1 MLRRT
6 VLARLAAR
14 PLAMAALVI
23 CVAGPALLQGGTV
36 NAAEKRPYADH
47 RPRFEIGIGYA
58 HRPGAIHSAPEVS
71 IPFRRESFFSDS
83 VDLVFEGWAGY
94 SRHTGLDAFGL
105 QIAPGFSY
113 WLDSTT
119 RITPQVRL
127 GFDYLTDLTA
137 FQASGKTV
145 LIAGADVRAEQFASL
160 HPDRPYER
168 QDFLIPG
175 LKLGGL
181 SRIDPT
187 GSDYSYLMAG
197 ASLAYERGI
206 PLADDAPF
214 HFRAKLMAESE
225 MQMNTEGTLDIY
237 TTGLLELR
245 AVRPDGRLIAK
256 GEIGVTSDFGDY
268 NRISV
273 TFARGF

>member
-1 MLRRT
+1 
-6 VLARLAAR
+6 
-14 PLAMAALVI
+14 MAALGI
-23 CVAGPALLQGGTV
+23 CVAGPALLQGGAV
-36 NAAEKRPYADH
+36 EAAEKRPYADH

-58 HRPGAIHSAPEVS
+58 HRPGAIHSAPEIS

-119 RITPQVRL
+119 RITPQIRF

-145 LIAGADVRAEQFASL
+145 LIAGADVRTEHFASL

-181 SRIDPT
+181 SRIDPK
-187 GSDYSYLMAG
+187 GSDYSYLLG
-197 ASLAYERGI
+197 SISLAYERGI
-206 PLADDAPF
+206 PLADDASF
-214 HFRAKLMAESE
+214 HIRTKVMAEGEAQVSG
-225 MQMNTEGTLDIY
+225 EGSLDTY
-237 TTGLLELR
+237 ASGLVELR
-245 AVRPDGRLIAK
+245 AVKPDGRLIAK
-256 GEIGVTSDFGDY
+256 SEIAVTSDFGDY
-268 NRISV
+268 IKVGV
-273 TFARGF
+273 TLARGF